1 MWYGT
6 EKQASQLESLML
18 LNVYTHFKTHEQ
30 SLNASF
36 MVQSGLQAVNNKTP
50 MPQSASVYS
59 DAFLIEPNLEQIQ
72 DGFSAVC

>member
-1 MWYGT
+1 
-6 EKQASQLESLML
+6 
-18 LNVYTHFKTHEQ
+18 
-30 SLNASF
+30 

-59 DAFLIEPNLEQIQ
+59 DAFLIEPNLEQVQ